1 MVDQKKTQNDRFAEA
16 MSKAQEGDKR
26 AYYDLLQELSII
38 TKRVL
43 SSRVNNDS
51 DIEDISQEILISV
64 DKAKASYDPKRLF
77 MPWFMAILN
86 FRLNNY
92 FRKIYRNSE
101 FQEVNYE
108 EISEFIS
115 DDSQLDV
122 TNLGIRAEY
131 LEEALMGLPEKQ
143 RTIIKMMYVEG
154 FTVKEVAEKL
164 DMSVSAVKVTA
175 HRVYKKLK
183 IEITSKEEANADR

>member
-1 MVDQKKTQNDRFAEA
+1 MVEKKLKEKDRFAEA
-16 MSKAQEGDKR
+16 MEKAQAGDTR
-26 AYYDLLQELSII
+26 AYYDLLQELSRI

-43 SSRVNNDS
+43 SGRVNNDT

-64 DKAKASYDPKRLF
+64 DKAKSSYDPKRSF

-86 FRLNNY
+86 YRLNDY
-92 FRKIYRNSE
+92 FRKIYRNSDH
-101 FQEVNYE
+101 QEVNYD
-108 EISEFIS
+108 EISEFIA
-115 DDSQLDV
+115 DETQIDV
-122 TNLGIRAEY
+122 TNLGIRGEF
-131 LEEALMGLPEKQ
+131 LEEALLELPEKQ
-143 RTIIKMMYVEG
+143 REIIRMMYVEG

-183 IEITSKEEANADR
+183 SEIVKKEERNAD

>member
-183 IEITSKEEANADR
+183 IEITS

>member
-1 MVDQKKTQNDRFAEA
+1 M
-16 MSKAQEGDKR
+16 
-26 AYYDLLQELSII
+26 
-38 TKRVL
+38 
-43 SSRVNNDS
+43 
-51 DIEDISQEILISV
+51 
-64 DKAKASYDPKRLF
+64 
-77 MPWFMAILN
+77 
-86 FRLNNY
+86 NNY

-101 FQEVNYE
+101 FQEVNYDE
-108 EISEFIS
+108 FSEFIS